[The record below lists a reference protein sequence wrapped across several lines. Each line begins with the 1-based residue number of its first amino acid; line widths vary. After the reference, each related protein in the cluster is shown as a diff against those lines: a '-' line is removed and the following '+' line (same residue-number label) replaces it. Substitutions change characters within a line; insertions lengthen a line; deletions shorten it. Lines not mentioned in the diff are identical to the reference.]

1 MLSLSFPF
9 VSVREKTDDERE
21 EEEEELLRFRVGRAL
36 RDERGGAQLPS
47 SSSSS
52 SETTRLL
59 TAFFQKRSSAKEGKI
74 DQKLKRTELF
84 RGDGP
89 VAVFIEQSERF
100 FEFGDLLVR
109 EFSRHDVFVVV
120 VFLCRVC
127 ALRVRNKKS
136 EELV

>member
-1 MLSLSFPF
+1 MCSLFRFRSFPF
-9 VSVREKTDDERE
+9 AKKRTTR
-21 EEEEELLRFRVGRAL
+21 
-36 RDERGGAQLPS
+36 ERGGRTASFSRRTLFARR
-47 SSSSS
+47 
-52 SETTRLL
+52 ERRTATVVVVIRNNEIVDRL
-59 TAFFQKRSSAKEGKI
+59 FPEESSAKEGKI

-109 EFSRHDVFVVV
+109 EFSRHDVFVAV

>member
-1 MLSLSFPF
+1 VLSLS
-9 VSVREKTDDERE
+9 VVRVRSRKKGAR
-21 EEEEELLRFRVGRAL
+21 
-36 RDERGGAQLPS
+36 ERGRRTALFS
-47 SSSSS
+47 
-52 SETTRLL
+52 RLSL
-59 TAFFQKRSSAKEGKI
+59 FARRERRTAIVVVVVIRNNEIVDRLFPEESSAKEGKI

-120 VFLCRVC
+120 FLCCVC
-127 ALRVRNKKS
+127 ALRVRFF
-136 EELV
+136 LVQQKE

>member
-9 VSVREKTDDERE
+9 VSVREKTERE
-21 EEEEELLRFRVGRAL
+21 R
-36 RDERGGAQLPS
+36 ERGGRTAS
-47 SSSSS
+47 FSRR
-52 SETTRLL
+52 TRFARRERR
-59 TAFFQKRSSAKEGKI
+59 TATVVVVVVIRNNEIVDRLFPKNRARKEGKI

-120 VFLCRVC
+120 FLCRVC

>member
-1 MLSLSFPF
+1 MCSLFRSF
-9 VSVREKTDDERE
+9 VSVRGKKERERE
-21 EEEEELLRFRVGRAL
+21 EEEPLCFRVFRSL
-36 RDERGGAQLPS
+36 RDESGAQPS

-59 TAFFQKRSSAKEGKI
+59 TAFFRRISRKEGKI

-120 VFLCRVC
+120 FLCCVC
-127 ALRVRNKKS
+127 ALRVRFF
-136 EELV
+136 LVQQKE